1 MSTFSHFSAGGQLLH
16 PSEVKSSMSV
26 LCVSSL
32 SNTVAGIGD
41 ADRATMLIKTSG
53 MLNLRQL
60 AFMVADIAVKETGII
75 DPGYS

>member
-1 MSTFSHFSAGGQLLH
+1 MSTLSHFSAGGQLLH

-41 ADRATMLIKTSG
+41 AGSAAMLINRSG
-53 MLNLRQL
+53 MLNLSQL
-60 AFMVADIAVKETGII
+60 TFMVADIAVRRTGII